1 MILKVYQRS
10 LHFKAM
16 KKIIARV
23 CLFVFFFYEGM
34 SLRNIP
40 LPQKKKT
47 KKTETKTSKLR
58 QTLQYTKFWLSVIHK
73 YFKLINKKGN
83 YSV

>member
-40 LPQKKKT
+40 LPQKKK
-47 KKTETKTSKLR
+47 KQKR
-58 QTLQYTKFWLSVIHK
+58 QKQKHQNLGKPFNIQNFGFL
-73 YFKLINKKGN
+73 
-83 YSV
+83 